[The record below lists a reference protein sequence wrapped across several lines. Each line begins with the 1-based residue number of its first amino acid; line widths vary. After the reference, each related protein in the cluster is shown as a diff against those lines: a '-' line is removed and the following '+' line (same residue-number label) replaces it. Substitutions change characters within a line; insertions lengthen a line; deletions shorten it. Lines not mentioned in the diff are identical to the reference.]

1 MNWRDRLRPLMQK
14 LEPAAKVI
22 ETATSVLGTLQK
34 PTLFG
39 VANAVAGGAKTLAEV
54 LEGEGAHMWTYNT
67 CVPYGTL
74 IDAMRAAG
82 ASVTEKVRNGKPHA
96 KCYLDRD
103 IVEIAYD
110 GELGFAEDP
119 KPRLLEAC
127 RKAIDRVL
135 PPSIRVSEVDD
146 HDFGAASAF
155 DLTSIESPQAP
166 EIWERTSKMLDSGR
180 VILLDG
186 RPGVGKTTIA
196 QCVARRAG
204 LGRVV
209 IIDNDVAAPPDKSH
223 KRSPSSWALMLLSP
237 GVIIIDDVDKVEM
250 PLDFLEK
257 IRKYARLVIL
267 TANNGKYDAVLD
279 AALMRPARIDEV
291 FTIEASAPIRR
302 APFDKLDDATWLEV
316 AEWPCAYLNELERR
330 LAAGVDPRIGDI
342 RARVK
347 LRTRSGEELLE

>member
-54 LEGEGAHMWTYNT
+54 LDGESAHMWTYNT
-67 CVPYGTL
+67 CVSYGMM
-74 IDAMRAAG
+74 IDAMRSIGVA
-82 ASVTEKVRNGKPHA
+82 VTDKVRNGKPHA

-103 IVEIAYD
+103 VIEIASD
-110 GELGFAEDP
+110 GELWFAEDP
-119 KPRLLEAC
+119 KPRLMEVC

-135 PPSIRVSEVDD
+135 PSAIRVSEVDD

-155 DLTSIESPQAP
+155 DLTSIESSQAP
-166 EIWERTSKMLDSGR
+166 EIWERTSKMLDGGR

-196 QCVARRAG
+196 QCVARLSG

-209 IIDNDVAAPPDKSH
+209 IIDGVVAAPPDKSSR
-223 KRSPSSWALMLLSP
+223 KRPPSRM
-237 GVIIIDDVDKVEM
+237 EM
-250 PLDFLEK
+250 
-257 IRKYARLVIL
+257 
-267 TANNGKYDAVLD
+267 AVS
-279 AALMRPARIDEV
+279 R
-291 FTIEASAPIRR
+291 
-302 APFDKLDDATWLEV
+302 
-316 AEWPCAYLNELERR
+316 
-330 LAAGVDPRIGDI
+330 
-342 RARVK
+342 
-347 LRTRSGEELLE
+347 